1 MKNHEQEFSLT
12 AMCEALE
19 ISRSGYYEGLAAST
33 GVRAEQNQRLISA
46 IVRIHQES
54 RSTYGS
60 PRILDALYGEDWQ
73 CGVNR
78 VARIM
83 REEGV
88 VGKCPKR
95 KRVITTESNHALSPS
110 ANLIKELTAQRPDQ
124 IWVMDITYIR
134 IRHPHNPATHQWVYL
149 ATVLDLFSRK
159 IVGWQVGPSLE
170 ATLVIQALENA
181 LSIRNWQPGLICHS
195 DRGVQYAC
203 GDFRTLLEQ
212 HGIVQSMSAKGN
224 CYDNATMESFFGTLK
239 TEEVVESS
247 CYADLSEA
255 RRALFDYIESFYNR
269 TRLHTSLKGT
279 LAELMSSSP
288 SSSSDTRASRALACS
303 PEQLESAYR
312 ESLPSVP
319 EEKPEDTRPSALEF
333 SEASDALPVDAIA
346 EANKVNCSN
355 GLDPESKSERSGRQP
370 VESKTT
376 PIATTVCRI
385 IPSNP
390 QKVALQQSLPPL
402 PQDTSIESCKKP
414 LHNKN
419 K

>member
-1 MKNHEQEFSLT
+1 MKNHAEEFSLT

-33 GVRAEQNQRLISA
+33 GVRAVDNQRLTSA

-54 RSTYGS
+54 RCTYGS
-60 PRILDALYGEDWQ
+60 PRILDALHGEDWQ

-83 REEGV
+83 REEAI

-95 KRVITTESNHALSPS
+95 KRVVTTESDHAHSPS
-110 ANLIKELTAQRPDQ
+110 ANLIKGLTAQRPDE

-134 IRHPHNPATHQWVYL
+134 IRHPQNPATHQWVYL
-149 ATVLDLFSRK
+149 ATVLDLYSRK

-170 ATLVIQALENA
+170 ATLAIKALENA
-181 LSIRNWQPGLICHS
+181 LSTRNWQLGLICHS

-203 GDFRTLLEQ
+203 GDFRALLEQ
-212 HGIVQSMSAKGN
+212 HGIIQSMSAKGN

-239 TEEVVESS
+239 TEEVEST
-247 CYADLSEA
+247 CYPDLPEA

-279 LAELMSSSP
+279 LAELRSSSP
-288 SSSSDTRASRALACS
+288 NSSSDARASRALACS
-303 PEQLESAYR
+303 PEQLESAYHR
-312 ESLPSVP
+312 SLQCAPQDKT
-319 EEKPEDTRPSALEF
+319 EETRPSAMEF
-333 SEASDALPVDAIA
+333 SKASDALPVDAIA
-346 EANKVNCSN
+346 SA
-355 GLDPESKSERSGRQP
+355 SKAPLPGGPDSGATSERSGRQP
-370 VESKTT
+370 ADAKTA
-376 PIATTVCRI
+376 PVATTVCRI

-402 PQDTSIESCKKP
+402 PQDPSTKSCIKH
-414 LHNKN
+414 LHNK
-419 K
+419 KE

>member
-19 ISRSGYYEGLAAST
+19 ISRSGYYEGLAVST
-33 GVRAEQNQRLISA
+33 GVRAEQNQRLTSA

-60 PRILDALYGEDWQ
+60 PRILDALHGEDWQ

-83 REEGV
+83 REEGIM
-88 VGKCPKR
+88 GKCPKR
-95 KRVITTESNHALSPS
+95 KRVITTESNHAHSPS

-134 IRHPHNPATHQWVYL
+134 IRHPQNPATHQWVYL
-149 ATVLDLFSRK
+149 ATVLDLYSRK
-159 IVGWQVGPSLE
+159 IVGWQVGPTLE
-170 ATLVIQALENA
+170 ATLAIEALENA
-181 LSIRNWQPGLICHS
+181 LSTRDWQPGLICHS

-203 GDFRTLLEQ
+203 GDFRELLEL
-212 HGIVQSMSAKGN
+212 HGIIQSMSAKGN

-239 TEEVVESS
+239 TEEVESTG
-247 CYADLSEA
+247 YADLPEA

-269 TRLHTSLKGT
+269 TRLHTSLKGA
-279 LAELMSSSP
+279 LAEVNSSSP
-288 SSSSDTRASRALACS
+288 SSSSDTRALACS
-303 PEQLESAYR
+303 PEQLESAYHR
-312 ESLPSVP
+312 SLQCAPQDKT
-319 EEKPEDTRPSALEF
+319 EETRPSAMEF
-333 SEASDALPVDAIA
+333 SKASDALPVDAIA
-346 EANKVNCSN
+346 SASKAPLPDGPDSEAA
-355 GLDPESKSERSGRQP
+355 SERSGRQP
-370 VESKTT
+370 ADAKTA
-376 PIATTVCRI
+376 PVATTVCRI

-402 PQDTSIESCKKP
+402 PQDPSTKSCVKH
-414 LHNKN
+414 LHNK
-419 K
+419 KE